1 MRTVN
6 CLKANLTEIF
16 FAKLSSKIQDDHHSR
31 DIDLWDHTGN
41 IFKIIFFNCSE
52 NQDGQQ
58 PMEKLVQDPITKL
71 INHYTKKQFYILRH
85 EISVWYANSSMHR

>member
-1 MRTVN
+1 MTTTAETLIYETIQGTYLRLFFLIVQ
-6 CLKANLTEIF
+6 KIKMAN
-16 FAKLSSKIQDDHHSR
+16 K
-31 DIDLWDHTGN
+31 
-41 IFKIIFFNCSE
+41 
-52 NQDGQQ
+52 

>member
-31 DIDLWDHTGN
+31 DIDLIWDHTGN
-41 IFKIIFFNCSE
+41 IFKIFFFIWSE
-52 NQDGQQ
+52 NQDGHQ
-58 PMEKLVQDPITKL
+58 PMEKLV
-71 INHYTKKQFYILRH
+71 
-85 EISVWYANSSMHR
+85 